1 MAKRTGRELANLAP
15 SLRSAME
22 LLGRSPCVTAA
33 LRTGRKSSPWIG
45 WGAWQGAVAP
55 WVAAMAWNDARPIL
69 VIVPQPPDAETIAAD
84 LSYLLGVSIE
94 LFPALLEEMGVDA
107 LRDQDFLARLQ
118 VLNRLQAWRRQ
129 SESKSGGH
137 PLPTA
142 PILVTTLPAL
152 LQPVPS
158 PRQLTEERRSI
169 ATGQRHPV
177 ADLRGWLIQ
186 QGYHTTTA
194 VQLPGEFT
202 MRGGIVDVFPPDAEH
217 PFRIEF
223 FDDEVESI
231 RQFDVVTQRSLQN
244 NSAVELTSAASTT
257 QEDGWLMDYLPDDTQ
272 RVLWEPDSI
281 RHVTESFIQ
290 RAPFPDRFR
299 SIDDALAALA
309 GRDAVSLVQVPP
321 PDGSWIGDRIPLG
334 DVDRFGG
341 DLERLA
347 EELTQAAAAG
357 RETTL
362 LCVSDGERQRLEDLL
377 DQTKV
382 ERRERI
388 HLAVG
393 SLSLGFELPPDG
405 PLILTVHQMLKRSQL
420 RRHAKRVQ
428 SRAIDSFLDLRDGDL
443 VVHLGHGIG
452 VYRGLKMIERLGKKQ
467 EHLEIEFAE
476 GSKLFVPTTK
486 IDLVQRYV
494 GGTQMRPRLAK
505 IGSGSWAR
513 QKQAAES
520 AVRDMAA
527 DLLDL
532 QARRRSLIGIQ
543 FSSDTVWQHQFD
555 SSFPYQ
561 ETPDQ
566 WTAIE
571 SVKTDMMSKRPMDR
585 LICGDVGFGKTE
597 VAMRAAFK
605 AIDNGYQVAVLVPT
619 TVLAEQHYRTFRERM
634 AEFPVEIGKLSRFV
648 QTSQQRQ
655 TLAGLA
661 SGQIDVVIG
670 THRVAS
676 QDVHFC
682 NLGLVIID
690 EEQRFGVAIKE
701 RLKQVRPN
709 VDVLTLSATPIPRT
723 LHMSLLGVR
732 DISNLET
739 PPADRLSV
747 ETRVVRFDEKL
758 IRQAIQR
765 ELNRDGQIFFVH
777 NRIHDLPI
785 LADLLQRI
793 VPEARIGIGHG
804 QMEEGR
810 MEEVMLDFIEHRTDI
825 LLSTTII
832 ESGLDIPNA
841 NTIFINQADHYG
853 LAELHQLRG
862 RVGRYH
868 HQAYCYLLV
877 ERNKHL
883 ESDAAK
889 RLHAIEEFSQIG
901 AGFGIAM
908 RDLEIRGA
916 GNLLG
921 TSQSGHIAAVGY
933 ELYCQLLEQT
943 VRTLTHQPPKL
954 SIDVEIH
961 LPIDAYLP
969 TEYVP
974 EMRHKI
980 DLYRRLTRLEGL
992 ETLVAIRGEMVDRF
1006 GELPEPVER
1015 LMRLAELRIDAT
1027 LWQIRAIQVDDK
1039 HLQIAFADRRRIEML
1054 AKRHGGRLRVLDDQ
1068 NAYWPLPDGD
1078 VDYLELLQVLLRPP
1092 SESSIASSPQEATTP
1107 PKPLPKAPRPSAVP
1121 RPVTGSK
1128 PGLRGF
1134 LHQKKDGPPTP

>member
-1 MAKRTGRELANLAP
+1 M
-15 SLRSAME
+15 
-22 LLGRSPCVTAA
+22 TAA
-33 LRTGRKSSPWIG
+33 LRSGRKSSPWIA

-55 WVAAMAWNDARPIL
+55 WVAAMAWNDARPLL

-84 LSYLLGVSIE
+84 LSCLLGVAIE
-94 LFPALLEEMGVDA
+94 LFPAILEEMGVDA
-107 LRDQDFLARLQ
+107 LRDQDFLTRLQ
-118 VLNRLQAWRRQ
+118 VLNRLQSWRRQ
-129 SESKSGGH
+129 SESNSGGD
-137 PLPTA
+137 PLPPA

-177 ADLRGWLIQ
+177 NELRSWLIQ

-244 NSAVELTSAASTT
+244 SSAIELTSAASTT
-257 QEDGWLMDYLPDDTQ
+257 QEDGWLMDYLPDDAI

-281 RHVTESFIQ
+281 RHVTESFVQ

-299 SIDDALAALA
+299 SIDDALEAIVH
-309 GRDAVSLVQVPP
+309 RHAVTLVQVAP
-321 PDGSWIGDRIPLG
+321 PDGSWTGDRIPLG

-341 DLERLA
+341 DLEKLA
-347 EELTQAAAAG
+347 EELTQQAASG
-357 RETTL
+357 RQTTL
-362 LCVSDGERQRLEDLL
+362 LCVSEGERQRLEDLL
-377 DQTKV
+377 AQTKV
-382 ERRERI
+382 ERRDRI

-405 PLILTVHQMLKRSQL
+405 PLVLTVHQMLKRSQL
-420 RRHAKRVQ
+420 RRHSKRVQ

-476 GSKLFVPTTK
+476 ASKLFVPTTK

-494 GGTQMRPRLAK
+494 GGTQLRPKLAK

-543 FSSDTVWQHQFD
+543 FSADTVWQHQFD
-555 SSFPYQ
+555 GSFPYQ

-571 SVKTDMMSKRPMDR
+571 SVKTDMTSKRPMDR

-661 SGQIDVVIG
+661 SGQIDLVIG

-676 QDVHFC
+676 QDVRFC

-777 NRIHDLPI
+777 NRISDLPI
-785 LADLLQRI
+785 LADLLHRI

-921 TSQSGHIAAVGY
+921 TAQSGHIATVGY
-933 ELYCQLLEQT
+933 ELYCQLLEQA

-954 SIDVEIH
+954 SIDVEMH

-980 DLYRRLTRLEGL
+980 
-992 ETLVAIRGEMVDRF
+992 DRF

-1054 AKRHGGRLRVLDDQ
+1054 AKRHRGQLRVLDDQ
-1068 NAYWPLPDGD
+1068 NAYWPLPEGD
-1078 VDYLELLQVLLRPP
+1078 VDYLQLLQDLLRPP
-1092 SESSIASSPQEATTP
+1092 SESSIASSPQEAMTP

-1134 LHQKKDGPPTP
+1134 LHQKKDGPPTA